1 MIARWQM
8 RRLVYPVVFLIAAIL
23 IGVGFLILRPQSL
36 WEPAV
41 ASLSAIAGKLHGQ
54 SGSHPHPSPFSSPK
68 AIEKSRTARPL
79 PRSSASDGSVTV
91 TVIALP
97 IAPPRFPLA
106 QEILKGMTKSSVLSS
121 FATPAATVTGA
132 DVAQLLER
140 LIYLDESSK
149 RTTSIHFADGKVIRA
164 ETYTQ

>member
-1 MIARWQM
+1 M
-8 RRLVYPVVFLIAAIL
+8 
-23 IGVGFLILRPQSL
+23 
-36 WEPAV
+36 
-41 ASLSAIAGKLHGQ
+41 
-54 SGSHPHPSPFSSPK
+54 
-68 AIEKSRTARPL
+68 
-79 PRSSASDGSVTV
+79 TV

-121 FATPAATVTGA
+121 FATPAATATGA

-140 LIYLDESSK
+140 HIYLDESSK
-149 RTTSIHFADGKVIRA
+149 RATSIYFADGKVIRA